1 MRKVDDDD
9 FLVVLFSPIIVSL
22 LLLYFLP
29 PPRGEE
35 SDDFEEGEWRWPF
48 IFFFVLFVR
57 RENERVKKNER
68 SFVLLLPL
76 KKKIANK
83 ELVREFFFE
92 KRETKSLL
100 LLLRLL
106 FASSLLS
113 VFFFVKNRRRLTP
126 EEELNSITIPHHR
139 RTEEE
144 DERGEKNTSTTLL
157 SNSKQSSSSLSSPTS
172 SSQSNSMSNKR
183 GGPAEPPSFLQEVA
197 FLAVSAL
204 FSCLVLSFGL
214 KRLDPNR
221 QTSKAAEQRKKEI
234 AKRLGRPKLV
244 TNVYEDAI
252 AADVANP
259 DHINV
264 TFNSIGGLEDTKEAL
279 QELVILPL
287 VRPELFSKSNLLKP
301 AKGVLLYG
309 PPGTGKTLLAK
320 ALAKESQACF
330 INVRTSTL
338 QSKWFGDAQKLVTAV
353 FTLAWKL
360 QPSIIFIDEI
370 DSFLGTRKNSEHEAV
385 TQMKTE
391 FMTLWDGFNTDS
403 NARVMVLAATNRPWD
418 VDEAILRRLPRSF
431 EVGLPNKEQRA
442 KILGVTLQH
451 EKLEKGFF
459 LNEMNAPIWQI
470 AERTKGYSGSDL
482 QELCKQAAYGPVRDL
497 LRSETRG
504 ENTGGGCRAL
514 MMKDFDEILK
524 TSNTSAQAA
533 SSYQYADEMR
543 KNTRSANAR
552 EGYQDPE
559 EIEKA
564 QLMMQQMMAG
574 LFQAAQN
581 ESSRSGS
588 PSSQPKELD

>member
-1 MRKVDDDD
+1 
-9 FLVVLFSPIIVSL
+9 
-22 LLLYFLP
+22 
-29 PPRGEE
+29 
-35 SDDFEEGEWRWPF
+35 
-48 IFFFVLFVR
+48 
-57 RENERVKKNER
+57 
-68 SFVLLLPL
+68 
-76 KKKIANK
+76 
-83 ELVREFFFE
+83 
-92 KRETKSLL
+92 
-100 LLLRLL
+100 
-106 FASSLLS
+106 
-113 VFFFVKNRRRLTP
+113 
-126 EEELNSITIPHHR
+126 
-139 RTEEE
+139 
-144 DERGEKNTSTTLL
+144 
-157 SNSKQSSSSLSSPTS
+157 
-172 SSQSNSMSNKR
+172 MSNKR

-252 AADVANP
+252 ASDVANP

-459 LNEMNAPIWQI
+459 LNEASAPIWQI

-504 ENTGGGCRAL
+504 ENTGGSPRAL
-514 MMKDFDEILK
+514 MMKDFDEILR

-533 SSYQYADEMR
+533 SSYQFADEMR
-543 KNTRSANAR
+543 KSTRSMNAR

-559 EIEKA
+559 ELEKA

-574 LFQAAQN
+574 LFQAAQS

-588 PSSQPKELD
+588 PKPHPKDLD

>member
-1 MRKVDDDD
+1 MRK
-9 FLVVLFSPIIVSL
+9 
-22 LLLYFLP
+22 
-29 PPRGEE
+29 
-35 SDDFEEGEWRWPF
+35 
-48 IFFFVLFVR
+48 
-57 RENERVKKNER
+57 
-68 SFVLLLPL
+68 
-76 KKKIANK
+76 
-83 ELVREFFFE
+83 E
-92 KRETKSLL
+92 KRNSSSSYSSS
-100 LLLRLL
+100 LRLR
-106 FASSLLS
+106 F
-113 VFFFVKNRRRLTP
+113 FFFVKNRRRLTP
-126 EEELNSITIPHHR
+126 EEKELNSITIPHHHR

-144 DERGEKNTSTTLL
+144 EEERGEKNTSTTLL

>member
-1 MRKVDDDD
+1 MEMA
-9 FLVVLFSPIIVSL
+9 FHL
-22 LLLYFLP
+22 LL
-29 PPRGEE
+29 RIIRTQRERTSEE
-35 SDDFEEGEWRWPF
+35 ERAEFCFVVAFE
-48 IFFFVLFVR
+48 
-57 RENERVKKNER
+57 
-68 SFVLLLPL
+68 
-76 KKKIANK
+76 KKIAKNSFENSFLMRK
-83 ELVREFFFE
+83 E
-92 KRETKSLL
+92 KRNSSSSLS
-100 LLLRLL
+100 RLL
-106 FASSLLS
+106 F
-113 VFFFVKNRRRLTP
+113 FFFVKNRRRLTE
-126 EEELNSITIPHHR
+126 EEELNSITIPHHHR

-144 DERGEKNTSTTLL
+144 EEEERGEKNTSTTLL

>member
-1 MRKVDDDD
+1 MA
-9 FLVVLFSPIIVSL
+9 FHL
-22 LLLYFLP
+22 LLRIRTP
-29 PPRGEE
+29 QRERTSEE
-35 SDDFEEGEWRWPF
+35 EEEEEEVYRICG
-48 IFFFVLFVR
+48 VS
-57 RENERVKKNER
+57 ER
-68 SFVLLLPL
+68 SFVAFR
-76 KKKIANK
+76 KKKIAK
-83 ELVREFFFE
+83 KLFRHVREEMKKFSPS
-92 KRETKSLL
+92 RLL
-100 LLLRLL
+100 L
-106 FASSLLS
+106 
-113 VFFFVKNRRRLTP
+113 FFVKKSSFDRRGIKFNR
-126 EEELNSITIPHHR
+126 IIPHHH
-139 RTEEE
+139 RTEEDLE
-144 DERGEKNTSTTLL
+144 EEERGENTSKTLL
-157 SNSKQSSSSLSSPTS
+157 SKPSSSSPT
-172 SSQSNSMSNKR
+172 SQSNSMSNKR
-183 GGPAEPPSFLQEVA
+183 GGPAQPPSFLQEVA

>member
-1 MRKVDDDD
+1 MA
-9 FLVVLFSPIIVSL
+9 FHL
-22 LLLYFLP
+22 LLRIIRTQRERILS
-29 PPRGEE
+29 EE
-35 SDDFEEGEWRWPF
+35 ERAEFCFVVAFE
-48 IFFFVLFVR
+48 
-57 RENERVKKNER
+57 
-68 SFVLLLPL
+68 
-76 KKKIANK
+76 KKIAKNSFENSFLMRK
-83 ELVREFFFE
+83 EKRNPFFFF
-92 KRETKSLL
+92 
-100 LLLRLL
+100 LRLL
-106 FASSLLS
+106 F
-113 VFFFVKNRRRLTP
+113 FFFVKNRRRLTP
-126 EEELNSITIPHHR
+126 EEELNSITIPHHHHR

-144 DERGEKNTSTTLL
+144 EEERGEKNTSTTLL

>member
-1 MRKVDDDD
+1 M
-9 FLVVLFSPIIVSL
+9 S
-22 LLLYFLP
+22 
-29 PPRGEE
+29 G
-35 SDDFEEGEWRWPF
+35 
-48 IFFFVLFVR
+48 
-57 RENERVKKNER
+57 
-68 SFVLLLPL
+68 VLLLPFE
-76 KKKIANK
+76 KKNCK
-83 ELVREFFFE
+83 ELVREFFERRNEIF
-92 KRETKSLL
+92 S
-100 LLLRLL
+100 
-106 FASSLLS
+106 
-113 VFFFVKNRRRLTP
+113 FFFSSSFSKNRRLT
-126 EEELNSITIPHHR
+126 EEELNSFIIPH

-144 DERGEKNTSTTLL
+144 EEEERGEKNTSTTLL
-157 SNSKQSSSSLSSPTS
+157 SKQSSSSLSSPT

>member
-1 MRKVDDDD
+1 M
-9 FLVVLFSPIIVSL
+9 
-22 LLLYFLP
+22 
-29 PPRGEE
+29 
-35 SDDFEEGEWRWPF
+35 
-48 IFFFVLFVR
+48 
-57 RENERVKKNER
+57 
-68 SFVLLLPL
+68 
-76 KKKIANK
+76 
-83 ELVREFFFE
+83 
-92 KRETKSLL
+92 T
-100 LLLRLL
+100 
-106 FASSLLS
+106 
-113 VFFFVKNRRRLTP
+113 
-126 EEELNSITIPHHR
+126 EEELNSITIPH

-144 DERGEKNTSTTLL
+144 EEEEEEEERGEKNTSTTLL
-157 SNSKQSSSSLSSPTS
+157 SKQSLSSPTS

-403 NARVMVLAATNRPWD
+403 NATISAAGVVLEIEFVETSERSVVIRTSRDREDATSESVGERVAGVLH
-418 VDEAILRRLPRSF
+418 
-431 EVGLPNKEQRA
+431 QRA
-442 KILGVTLQH
+442 
-451 EKLEKGFF
+451 
-459 LNEMNAPIWQI
+459 NEHVAI
-470 AERTKGYSGSDL
+470 EV
-482 QELCKQAAYGPVRDL
+482 VR
-497 LRSETRG
+497 RRAETRH
-504 ENTGGGCRAL
+504 R
-514 MMKDFDEILK
+514 
-524 TSNTSAQAA
+524 
-533 SSYQYADEMR
+533 
-543 KNTRSANAR
+543 
-552 EGYQDPE
+552 
-559 EIEKA
+559 
-564 QLMMQQMMAG
+564 G
-574 LFQAAQN
+574 LYFSV
-581 ESSRSGS
+581 EVTTVDHLHRR
-588 PSSQPKELD
+588 D

>member
-1 MRKVDDDD
+1 MKK
-9 FLVVLFSPIIVSL
+9 
-22 LLLYFLP
+22 
-29 PPRGEE
+29 
-35 SDDFEEGEWRWPF
+35 
-48 IFFFVLFVR
+48 
-57 RENERVKKNER
+57 ENGDGLSSSSSYYSYAERTFERVKKNER
-68 SFVLLLPL
+68 SFVLLLPFE
-76 KKKIANK
+76 KKI
-83 ELVREFFFE
+83 FF
-92 KRETKSLL
+92 SLL
-100 LLLRLL
+100 LL
-106 FASSLLS
+106 FSSS
-113 VFFFVKNRRRLTP
+113 SSKNRRLT
-126 EEELNSITIPHHR
+126 EEELLNSIIIPHHR

-144 DERGEKNTSTTLL
+144 EERGENTSTALL
-157 SNSKQSSSSLSSPTS
+157 SKQSSSSLSSPTS

-543 KNTRSANAR
+543 KNTRSTNAR

>member
-1 MRKVDDDD
+1 MVV
-9 FLVVLFSPIIVSL
+9 FLLLFSTNESPIIATTT
-22 LLLYFLP
+22 
-29 PPRGEE
+29 R
-35 SDDFEEGEWRWPF
+35 
-48 IFFFVLFVR
+48 
-57 RENERVKKNER
+57 K
-68 SFVLLLPL
+68 
-76 KKKIANK
+76 
-83 ELVREFFFE
+83 
-92 KRETKSLL
+92 
-100 LLLRLL
+100 
-106 FASSLLS
+106 
-113 VFFFVKNRRRLTP
+113 
-126 EEELNSITIPHHR
+126 
-139 RTEEE
+139 EE
-144 DERGEKNTSTTLL
+144 DEGRKGQKNGGTRTGESVDPVTSG
-157 SNSKQSSSSLSSPTS
+157 N
-172 SSQSNSMSNKR
+172 MSNKR
-183 GGPAEPPSFLQEVA
+183 GPAEPPSFLQEVA

-252 AADVANP
+252 ASDVANP

-459 LNEMNAPIWQI
+459 LNEASAPIWQI

-497 LRSETRG
+497 LRSEMRG

-524 TSNTSAQAA
+524 TSNTSAHAA
-533 SSYQYADEMR
+533 SSYQFADEMR
-543 KNTRSANAR
+543 KNTRSMNVR

-559 EIEKA
+559 ELEKA
-564 QLMMQQMMAG
+564 QAMMQHMMAD

-588 PSSQPKELD
+588 PGALPKDLD

>member
-1 MRKVDDDD
+1 
-9 FLVVLFSPIIVSL
+9 
-22 LLLYFLP
+22 
-29 PPRGEE
+29 
-35 SDDFEEGEWRWPF
+35 
-48 IFFFVLFVR
+48 
-57 RENERVKKNER
+57 
-68 SFVLLLPL
+68 
-76 KKKIANK
+76 
-83 ELVREFFFE
+83 
-92 KRETKSLL
+92 
-100 LLLRLL
+100 
-106 FASSLLS
+106 
-113 VFFFVKNRRRLTP
+113 
-126 EEELNSITIPHHR
+126 
-139 RTEEE
+139 
-144 DERGEKNTSTTLL
+144 
-157 SNSKQSSSSLSSPTS
+157 
-172 SSQSNSMSNKR
+172 MSNKR

-403 NARVMVLAATNRPWD
+403 
-418 VDEAILRRLPRSF
+418 
-431 EVGLPNKEQRA
+431 
-442 KILGVTLQH
+442 ILGVTLQH

>member
-1 MRKVDDDD
+1 MA
-9 FLVVLFSPIIVSL
+9 FHL
-22 LLLYFLP
+22 LL
-29 PPRGEE
+29 RIIRTQRERTSEE
-35 SDDFEEGEWRWPF
+35 ERAEFCFVVAFE
-48 IFFFVLFVR
+48 
-57 RENERVKKNER
+57 KKNC
-68 SFVLLLPL
+68 
-76 KKKIANK
+76 K
-83 ELVREFFFE
+83 ELVVREFFFE

-126 EEELNSITIPHHR
+126 EEELNSITIPHHHR

-144 DERGEKNTSTTLL
+144 EEEERGEKNTSTTLL

>member
-1 MRKVDDDD
+1 MRKVDDD
-9 FLVVLFSPIIVSL
+9 FLVLLFSPIIVSL

-76 KKKIANK
+76 KKKNAKNSFENSFLRK
-83 ELVREFFFE
+83 E
-92 KRETKSLL
+92 KRNSSSSYSSS
-100 LLLRLL
+100 LRLR
-106 FASSLLS
+106 F
-113 VFFFVKNRRRLTP
+113 FFFVKNRRRLTP
-126 EEELNSITIPHHR
+126 EEKELNSITIPHHHR

-144 DERGEKNTSTTLL
+144 EEERGEKNTSTTLL